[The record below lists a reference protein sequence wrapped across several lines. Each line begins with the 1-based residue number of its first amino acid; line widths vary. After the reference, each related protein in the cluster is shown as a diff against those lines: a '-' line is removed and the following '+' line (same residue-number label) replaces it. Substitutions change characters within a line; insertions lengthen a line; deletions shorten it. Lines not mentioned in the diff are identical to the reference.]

1 MPVSSL
7 KGREN
12 TQLPVLILLALS
24 CIFFVVKGFHDERQA
39 LQGFDFKPVYSGAR
53 CLLAHCNPYNSGEI
67 RKAYIDGGGSPLDD
81 RAFRPFNAN
90 YLPSALFWA
99 IPFALLPW
107 NIALNLWLSI
117 SAALFITAACLM
129 ANLCLE
135 SDSKFSVVLLSIF
148 VASSTIL
155 MMLAQPAG
163 PAIGLCVIGVWC
175 ILQKR
180 LPAVCIIC
188 FALSLTLKPHL
199 GGLIWLYFFM
209 SGGYA
214 RRRALQ
220 IMAATIFFCL
230 PGVLW
235 ASLMPQSAH
244 WPADLQAN
252 LVGIAAHGNASDPGP
267 ANSEASAIAN
277 LQAVVSILRDD
288 RAYDNLVT
296 FCVIGTLILFW
307 INAAVRAPESRRK
320 DLLGIAAIAYLCL
333 LPIYHRQYDTRLLL
347 LTFPAMGLL
356 ASEGGIA
363 GVFAVITALATIAST
378 NHAYPRIMAEHFRN
392 QEATLGPFKT
402 IILTRPIP
410 VVLLFGAIFYLAC
423 FMRTLNLRQSP

>member
-7 KGREN
+7 KGRDAR
-12 TQLPVLILLALS
+12 LPILILLALC
-24 CIFFVVKGFHDERQA
+24 CIFFVAKGFHDERLA

-53 CLLAHCNPYNSGEI
+53 CLFSHCNPYNSDDL
-67 RKAYIDGGGSPLDD
+67 RKAYIEGGGSKLDD
-81 RAFRPFNAN
+81 RPFRPFNAN
-90 YLPSALFWA
+90 YPPSALFWA

-117 SAALFITAACLM
+117 SAALFVTAAFLV

-135 SDSKFSVVLLSIF
+135 SDSQLSIALLGFF

-155 MMLAQPAG
+155 MMLAQPTG

-180 LPAVCIIC
+180 TPAVCIVC
-188 FALSLTLKPHL
+188 FALSLTLKPQL
-199 GGLIWLYFFM
+199 GGLIWLYFLL

-220 IMAATIFFCL
+220 IMAATILFCI
-230 PGVLW
+230 PGILW
-235 ASLMPQSAH
+235 ASLMPQATH
-244 WPADLQAN
+244 WPTDLQAN

-267 ANSEASAIAN
+267 ANPEASVIAN
-277 LQAVVSILRDD
+277 LQAAVSVFRDD
-288 RAYDNLVT
+288 RAYDNLIS
-296 FCVIGTLILFW
+296 FCVAGSLILIW
-307 INAAVRAPESRRK
+307 VLVAVRAPESRRK

-356 ASEGGIA
+356 ASEGGIT
-363 GVFAVITALATIAST
+363 GVFAVITALATIACT
-378 NHAYPRIMAEHFRN
+378 NHAYPRIMAEHFRL
-392 QEATLGPFKT
+392 QATALGPFKT
-402 IILTRPIP
+402 VILTRPIP
-410 VVLLFGAIFYLAC
+410 VVLLLGAIFYLAC
-423 FMRTLNLRQSP
+423 FMRTLNFKQSQ